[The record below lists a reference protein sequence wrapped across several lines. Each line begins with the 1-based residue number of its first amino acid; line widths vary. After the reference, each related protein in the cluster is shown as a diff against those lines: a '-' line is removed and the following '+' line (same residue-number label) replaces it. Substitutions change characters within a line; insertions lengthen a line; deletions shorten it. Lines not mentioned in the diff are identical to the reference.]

1 MVENPAVDPYLM
13 YGFWALISLLMIAV
27 LAMLFRI
34 SRDVGELK
42 GEVKGINARI
52 DETNR
57 RIDETNRRI
66 EDVRSELIDRIDLV
80 NTNLTGRI
88 EDVNTNLT
96 GRIDSLERRIE
107 NLEQSVATLREQL
120 ARETGYI
127 RGSLSALNER
137 VDLVMRHRHDDSTGE
152 VTLIPEQAAA
162 D

>member
-1 MVENPAVDPYLM
+1 
-13 YGFWALISLLMIAV
+13 MIAV

-66 EDVRSELIDRIDLV
+66 EGRQERAHRPDRCPQHELDWTDWRCEHEPDGGELKAV
-80 NTNLTGRI
+80 STSLTGRI
-88 EDVNTNLT
+88 DSLVH
-96 GRIDSLERRIE
+96 RIDSLERRIE

-127 RGSLSALNER
+127 RGSLDALNER
-137 VDLVMRHRHDDSTGE
+137 VDLVMRHRHDEFTGE
-152 VTLIPEQAAA
+152 VTLTPEQVAA